1 MEKLNNKVNKVL
13 WVSRHI
19 LTSEQIAG
27 LEKIAGDAIEV
38 KTLNKTVTS
47 AKEIADEAKDCKYV
61 AVVLPVGLLA
71 ELYEILD
78 TDQTILI
85 PRSKRILV
93 PSSDGTENKVVFAY
107 DGWEVIEKVIYKSH
121 IIK

>member
-1 MEKLNNKVNKVL
+1 MLNLNKIL
-13 WVSRHI
+13 WVSRHVLI
-19 LTSEQIAG
+19 SEQIAG
-27 LEKIAGDAIEV
+27 LEKIANDDIEV
-38 KTLNKTVTS
+38 KTLNKTISSVDEIV
-47 AKEIADEAKDCKYV
+47 KEAEDCKFI

-71 ELYEILD
+71 ELYENLKPG
-78 TDQTILI
+78 QTILV

-93 PSSDGTENKVVFAY
+93 PSSDGTENKVVFKY

>member
-1 MEKLNNKVNKVL
+1 MTTNLNNNKIL
-13 WVSRHI
+13 WVSRHN

-27 LEKIAGDAIEV
+27 LEKINGTSSIEV
-38 KTLNKTVTS
+38 KTLNKTISS
-47 AKEIADEAKDCKYV
+47 AKEIADESKDCNYI

-71 ELYEILD
+71 ELYALLKPG
-78 TDQTILI
+78 QTILV

-93 PSSDGTENKVVFAY
+93 PSEDGTENKVVFAY
-107 DGWEVIEKVIYKSH
+107 DGWEVIEKVVYKSH